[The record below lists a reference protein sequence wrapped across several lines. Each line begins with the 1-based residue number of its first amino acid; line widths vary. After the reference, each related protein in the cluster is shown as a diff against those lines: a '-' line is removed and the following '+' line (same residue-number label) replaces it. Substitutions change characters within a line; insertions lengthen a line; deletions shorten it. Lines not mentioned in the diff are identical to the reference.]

1 MSHARSFLLAL
12 VALFAPPLCVA
23 AQQQPGKFE
32 MVKLAEGV
40 YAAIRSEPL
49 VDPVDGNSVVIVN
62 DEDVVVVDSNITPA
76 SARAVIAEIKK
87 ITPKPV
93 RYVVN
98 THWHNDHVTGNAAYR
113 EAYPGV
119 DFVAHANTL
128 TDTVGIMLPQNKKFL
143 DDAPKT
149 IAGIEE
155 RLAKG
160 VRRDGTPMTEKDKQD
175 TRAFVEM
182 YKQYTAEARGYTY
195 VPATVTVERELVLHR
210 GGGREIRLLHLGR
223 GNTRGDLVVHLPK
236 ERVLVTGDL
245 VVNPIPF
252 SFGSYLGEWIETLR
266 RLRAL
271 PADVIVTGHGHV
283 QRDKAYIE
291 SVEALLEATLA
302 QAREAV
308 KKGLTLEETR
318 KAVNLDAFRQKFA
331 GDDQT
336 RRRAFDGFFVSP
348 AVERAYR
355 EAKGETLTPDPTVN

>member
-1 MSHARSFLLAL
+1 MSHARVPLFALAALLASPSS
-12 VALFAPPLCVA
+12 AW
-23 AQQQPGKFE
+23 AQQRPGKFE
-32 MVKLAEGV
+32 MVKVAEGV

-49 VDPVDGNSVVIVN
+49 ADPVDGNSVVIVN
-62 DEDVVVVDSNITPA
+62 EEDVVVIDTNITPA

-98 THWHNDHVTGNAAYR
+98 THWHNDHVTGNSAYR

-119 DFVAHANTL
+119 EFVGHADML
-128 TDTVGIMLPQNKKFL
+128 TDTVEIMLPQNRKFL
-143 DDAPKT
+143 DDAPRR
-149 IAGIEE
+149 IAEIEG

-160 VRRDGTPMTEKDKQD
+160 VRRDGTPMTEQDKREG
-175 TRAFVEM
+175 RAFVEM
-182 YKQYTAEARGYTY
+182 YKAYAAEARGYAY
-195 VPATVTVERELVLHR
+195 VPPTVTVERELVLRR
-210 GGGREIRLLHLGR
+210 GGGREIRVLHLGR

-252 SFGSYLGEWIETLR
+252 SFGSYLGDWIETLR
-266 RLRAL
+266 KLRAL
-271 PADVIVTGHGHV
+271 PADVIVTGHGPV
-283 QRDKAYIE
+283 QRDKAYVE
-291 SVEALLEATLA
+291 SVESLLEATLA

-308 KKGLTLEETR
+308 RKGLTLEETR
-318 KAVNLDAFRQKFA
+318 KAVNLEAFRQRFA
-331 GDDQT
+331 GDDPA

-355 EAKGETLTPDPTVN
+355 EAKGERLTPDPTVN

>member
-1 MSHARSFLLAL
+1 
-12 VALFAPPLCVA
+12 
-23 AQQQPGKFE
+23 
-32 MVKLAEGV
+32 VKVAEGV

-49 VDPVDGNSVVIVN
+49 VDPVDGNSVVIIN
-62 DEDVVVVDSNITPA
+62 EEDVVVVDSNITPA
-76 SARAVIAEIKK
+76 SARAVIAEIRR

-128 TDTVGIMLPQNKKFL
+128 TDTLEIMLPQNKKFL
-143 DDAPKT
+143 DDAPKR
-149 IAGIEE
+149 IAEIEE
-155 RLAKG
+155 RLRKG
-160 VRRDGTPMTEKDKQD
+160 VRRDGTPMTEKDRQD

-182 YKQYTAEARGYTY
+182 YKQYTAEARGYAY

-223 GNTRGDLVVHLPK
+223 GNTRGDLVVYLPK

-266 RLRAL
+266 KLRAI
-271 PADVIVTGHGHV
+271 PADVIVTGHGPV
-283 QRDKAYIE
+283 QRDKAYVE
-291 SVEALLEATLA
+291 TVEALLESTLA
-302 QAREAV
+302 QARDAV
-308 KKGLTLEETR
+308 KRGLTLEETR
-318 KAVNLDAFRQKFA
+318 KAVNLDAFRQKLA
-331 GDDQT
+331 GDDAA
-336 RRRAFDGFFVSP
+336 RRRAFDAFFTSP

-355 EAKGETLTPDPTVN
+355 EARGEPLTPDPTVN